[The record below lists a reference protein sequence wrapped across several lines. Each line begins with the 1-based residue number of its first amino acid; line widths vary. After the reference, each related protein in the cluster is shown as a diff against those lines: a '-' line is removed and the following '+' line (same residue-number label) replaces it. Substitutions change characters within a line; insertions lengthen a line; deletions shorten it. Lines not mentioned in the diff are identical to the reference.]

1 MKRSRSN
8 KTVQSAKDGAG
19 KSADVQTTSAPRGEQ
34 DPLRP
39 GDVVMLPDG
48 AMAAIEKIVGSD
60 AYVIEWA
67 KQLGR
72 GPWIFPISELVTVS

>member
-1 MKRSRSN
+1 MKKARSKKKPLETS
-8 KTVQSAKDGAG
+8 TSQPS
-19 KSADVQTTSAPRGEQ
+19 SAPREAQ

-60 AYVIEWA
+60 AYVIEWT